1 MINININTILIFAS
15 LFVAS
20 FANDYP
26 PPGFFEDKYITDTFN
41 YISLDFELYP
51 VNVSSCNRLSTKQ
64 SSDVISTSELT
75 ITVNSTDCDPVFV
88 TEYYSVKGKTAI
100 AGLFTDTTKKQNTSK
115 MCTLNIEVKCNA
127 ETEPVLIGN
136 FTRVPE
142 KASTHAENFT
152 LIGNCLSDLHL
163 YIAYVNTDEGFEE
176 DTATIHIGN
185 KLDISGIP
193 PNMCATRTIN

>member
-1 MINININTILIFAS
+1 MININTILIFAS

-20 FANDYP
+20 SANDYP
-26 PPGFFEDKYITDTFN
+26 LSFFEEKYITDTFN
-41 YISLDFELYP
+41 YISIDFELYP
-51 VNVSSCNRLSTKQ
+51 VNISSCNRLSTKQ
-64 SSDVISTSELT
+64 SSDVITTSELT

-88 TEYYSVKGKTAI
+88 TEYYSVKDGTAI
-100 AGLFTDTTKKQNTSK
+100 AGLFSDTTKKQDTSK
-115 MCTLNIEVKCNA
+115 MCTLNIEVKCNS

-142 KASTHAENFT
+142 KASTHSENFT
-152 LIGNCLSDLHL
+152 LIGNCISDLHL
-163 YIAYVNTDEGFEE
+163 YIAYVNTNAEFEE

-185 KLDISGIP
+185 KIDIKGIH

>member
-1 MINININTILIFAS
+1 MININTILIFAS

-26 PPGFFEDKYITDTFN
+26 PSGFFEDKYITDTFN
-41 YISLDFELYP
+41 YISIDIELYP

-64 SSDVISTSELT
+64 SSDVITTSELT

-88 TEYYSVKGKTAI
+88 TEYYSVKDKTAV
-100 AGLFTDTTKKQNTSK
+100 AGLFSDTTKKQNTSK
-115 MCTLNIEVKCNA
+115 MCTLNVEVKCNA

-142 KASTHAENFT
+142 TASTHAENFT

-163 YIAYVNTDEGFEE
+163 YIAYVNTDEEFEE

-185 KLDISGIP
+185 EIDIRGIP
-193 PNMCATRTIN
+193 PNTCATRTIN

>member
-1 MINININTILIFAS
+1 MININTILIFAS
-15 LFVAS
+15 LSVAS

-26 PPGFFEDKYITDTFN
+26 PPGFFEDKYITNTFN
-41 YISLDFELYP
+41 YISIDLNYIQLTYT
-51 VNVSSCNRLSTKQ
+51 SCNRLSTKQ
-64 SSDVISTSELT
+64 SSDVITTSELT

-88 TEYYSVKGKTAI
+88 TEYYSVKDKTAI

-115 MCTLNIEVKCNA
+115 MCTLNIEVKCNS

-142 KASTHAENFT
+142 TASTHAENFT

-163 YIAYVNTDEGFEE
+163 YIAYVNTDEEFEE
-176 DTATIHIGN
+176 DTATVHIG
-185 KLDISGIP
+185 KKIDINGIP

>member
-1 MINININTILIFAS
+1 MLHRLQMIILHPVSLKTNTLQIHL
-15 LFVAS
+15 
-20 FANDYP
+20 
-26 PPGFFEDKYITDTFN
+26 TTFN

-64 SSDVISTSELT
+64 SSDVITTSKLT
-75 ITVNSTDCDPVFV
+75 ITVNRTDCNPVFV

-115 MCTLNIEVKCNA
+115 MCTLNIKVKCNA

-163 YIAYVNTDEGFEE
+163 YRVCQYQ
-176 DTATIHIGN
+176 
-185 KLDISGIP
+185 
-193 PNMCATRTIN
+193 